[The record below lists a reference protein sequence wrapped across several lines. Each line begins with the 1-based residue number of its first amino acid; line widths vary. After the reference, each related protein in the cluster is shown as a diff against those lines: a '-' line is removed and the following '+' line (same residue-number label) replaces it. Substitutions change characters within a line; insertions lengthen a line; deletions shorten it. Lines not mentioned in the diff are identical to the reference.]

1 MRIYYYAI
9 FGAIGGLIGW
19 HGSNLLGLSFSD
31 NIYLSDAISG
41 GVIGLCLGLP
51 LGVAEGLISRN
62 VLRALRGAF
71 FAGLVGLVAGVVGL
85 PLGEWVFHLAGAGV
99 LGRALGWGLFGLMIG
114 LAEGI
119 TGGTQIWKGALG
131 GGLGGAFGGVVLET
145 ASLWSEN
152 LSSGKGLG
160 LVLLGASIGALI
172 ALIVVLLSRA
182 WLQVTSGKLKGTT
195 FILDKFMGQNSPSAI
210 VGSNALKSEIVL
222 PDPDIDPQHAL
233 LVGAG
238 SHFTIKDMS
247 MGGTFVNK
255 RKIEQTRLSDRQSI
269 RMGNTSMTYRE
280 RR

>member
-1 MRIYYYAI
+1 
-9 FGAIGGLIGW
+9 
-19 HGSNLLGLSFSD
+19 LSFSD

-85 PLGEWVFHLAGAGV
+85 PLGELVFHLAGAGV

-131 GGLGGAFGGVVLET
+131 GGLGGAFGGVMLET

-160 LVLLGASIGALI
+160 LGLLGASIGALI